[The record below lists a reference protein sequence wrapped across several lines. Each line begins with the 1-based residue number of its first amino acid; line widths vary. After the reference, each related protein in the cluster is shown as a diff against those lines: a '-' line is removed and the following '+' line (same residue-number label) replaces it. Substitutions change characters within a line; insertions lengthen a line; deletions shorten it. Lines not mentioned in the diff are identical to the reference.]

1 MPLIIEGN
9 LNQDF
14 IGSVV
19 SFFCKALGIDVPEN
33 LHIFTDETI
42 EIAGACY
49 RNDDED
55 YIIVLKERENVG
67 DMIVTLA
74 HELTHV
80 KQYVRDDL
88 ERDFTTSIPY
98 MERWWEIEAYE
109 KEVELTKLLI
119 ETVKIGEI

>member
-19 SFFCKALGIDVPEN
+19 SFFCDALGIAVPKN

-42 EIAGACY
+42 KVCGACY
-49 RNDDED
+49 RNDHDD
-55 YIIVLKERENVG
+55 YMIVLKERDNAA

-80 KQYVRDDL
+80 KQYVRDGLDSA
-88 ERDFTTSIPY
+88 FTTSIPY
-98 MERWWEIEAYE
+98 MERWWELEAYE
-109 KEVELTKLLI
+109 KESELIELLI
-119 ETVKIGEI
+119 SAVESGKM